1 MHISANYFVF
11 GSLAASF
18 ADVGIASASDANMM
32 LRAKVDLPEAE
43 MRSLIASKAKS
54 AEKLSALLQFLKDRH
69 ESNRFLQGD
78 AVPELYEGDGD
89 APPGFGFD
97 FGDVDL
103 GDLAG
108 SFDLCGKDNDL
119 EFMGTTCSCSLRSA
133 EKEYF
138 GLMDIVGDFSHV
150 MENGRKCIALL
161 STSHFRKSTCHIM
174 LTYIVA
180 FYFAFLCTY
189 SCSVDVEFGCEMPT
203 RCDTARKY
211 LFLLYVLFIA
221 KVIYRLTRIPHLSL
235 ATCTYL
241 YVSFTPSSWQGRVQC
256 RSGVVRNENRHKR
269 LPQQLIRL

>member
-1 MHISANYFVF
+1 MHISAPLFLVA
-11 GSLAASF
+11 SLAASS
-18 ADVGIASASDANMM
+18 AGVASASDVNKM

-54 AEKLSALLQFLKDRH
+54 AEKLSTLLQFLKDQH

-133 EKEYF
+133 DKEYS
-138 GLMDIVGDFSHV
+138 GLMDIIGDFSHV
-150 MENGRKCIALL
+150 MENGRKCIASL
-161 STSHFRKSTCHIM
+161 STSYFIFSKKYMSHHSHINCCN
-174 LTYIVA
+174 L
-180 FYFAFLCTY
+180 LC
-189 SCSVDVEFGCEMPT
+189 FPF
-203 RCDTARKY
+203 Y
-211 LFLLYVLFIA
+211 LFLFSRRWV
-221 KVIYRLTRIPHLSL
+221 RLRD
-235 ATCTYL
+235 AY
-241 YVSFTPSSWQGRVQC
+241 
-256 RSGVVRNENRHKR
+256 KM
-269 LPQQLIRL
+269 